1 MTGLLIH
8 RVQPVYPPSAKENH
22 IQGTV
27 VLQAVIGTDGQIAE
41 LTPISGPAELTQ
53 AALDAVKQWQYRPY
67 VLSGK
72 PVEAVTQI
80 RVNFKLSH

>member
-22 IQGTV
+22 IEGTV
-27 VLQAVIGTDGQIAE
+27 VLQAVVGTDGQIAD
-41 LTPISGPAELTQ
+41 LTPISGPTELTQ

-67 VLSGK
+67 VLSGE
-72 PVEAVTQI
+72 PAEAVMRIT
-80 RVNFKLSH
+80 VNFKLSH